1 MGQFVMRRTDSEMQ
15 QKIESLIQEEADPR
29 ERARL
34 LILYQIATVLID
46 NVAAVRETT
55 DEFKAHRIEYDKH
68 VEREEAYINQ
78 GRGMWRIA
86 GAVILSAQAALGYLY
101 SQHIEAMRRIEVVV
115 STQGK
120 EIDSL
125 KTWKQLEDRNGGG
138 LK

>member
-1 MGQFVMRRTDSEMQ
+1 MRRADAEIQ
-15 QKIESLIQEEADPR
+15 QKIEALIQEEADPR
-29 ERARL
+29 ERSRL
-34 LILYQIATVLID
+34 LILYQIASVLID

-55 DEFKAHRIEYDKH
+55 DGFKAHRIEYEKH
-68 VEREEAYINQ
+68 IEREEAYLNQ

-86 GAVILSAQAALGYLY
+86 GVVLLAAQATLGYLY
-101 SQHIEAMRRIEVVV
+101 SQHLDAMRRVEAIV

-120 EIDSL
+120 DIDAL